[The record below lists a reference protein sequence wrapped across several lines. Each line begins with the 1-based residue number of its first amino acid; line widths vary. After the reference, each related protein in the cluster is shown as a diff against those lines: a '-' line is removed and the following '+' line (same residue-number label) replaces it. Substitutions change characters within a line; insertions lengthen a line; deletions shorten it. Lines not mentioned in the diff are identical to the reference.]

1 MTRTAASRCPS
12 TRRQVRDLQRLTH
25 LLGAALLLV
34 YIYVAPHLGAGF
46 VASSFLGLALI
57 FSSRPFYSFYEH
69 TQRLWGLSPIRD
81 QNLGGIV
88 MNGEQTLVFLLA
100 IGWYVWR
107 LLDEEHAAATEETP
121 AAR

>member
-46 VASSFLGLALI
+46 VAAVRWFVVPVVVASGMACGNGRGSGRCYAEAGAD
-57 FSSRPFYSFYEH
+57 PCPEH
-69 TQRLWGLSPIRD
+69 R
-81 QNLGGIV
+81 
-88 MNGEQTLVFLLA
+88 
-100 IGWYVWR
+100 
-107 LLDEEHAAATEETP
+107 
-121 AAR
+121 